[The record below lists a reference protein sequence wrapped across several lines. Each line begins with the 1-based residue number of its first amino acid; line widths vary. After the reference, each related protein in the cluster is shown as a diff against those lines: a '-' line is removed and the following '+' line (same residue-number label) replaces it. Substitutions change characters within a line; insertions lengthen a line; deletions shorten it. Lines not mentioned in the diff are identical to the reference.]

1 MNAYYKGQLLCGP
14 RGPAGPDGNPVGTVI
29 SFLGLTAPK
38 DYLICDGAEYHIA
51 DYPELAEFFQQQF
64 GAANHFGGDGVSSFA
79 VPDMRNL
86 FLRGYHGESEEPLSG
101 DIGAKQEA
109 TEFPF
114 LIAESVG
121 NISIEYGGRDG
132 VSNMD
137 SQDFHSAGSAYVLT
151 TKMAS
156 NNNPY
161 RYTARPVNTAV
172 LYCIKAAESVGGG
185 LEEYDTEDGW
195 HVRKW
200 SDGYVELLVDKSK
213 NIGTWGSITPGVT
226 YSQFDSMPLP
236 FPLVKKYETYA
247 TACDKGTSGAA
258 VTSLQKGADFDLLDA
273 FGPLWLI
280 SFSTP
285 PPSLVGIT
293 IKITGR
299 WK

>member
-51 DYPELAEFFQQQF
+51 DYLELAEFLRQQF
-64 GAANHFGGDGVSSFA
+64 GAANHFGGDGAVSFA

-101 DIGAKQEA
+101 DIGEKQEA

-114 LIAESVG
+114 FMAESVG
-121 NISIEYGGRDG
+121 NISIEYGGKDG

-137 SQDFHSAGSAYVLT
+137 SQNFHSVGSAYVLT
-151 TKMAS
+151 TKGVS
-156 NNNPY
+156 NNYPY
-161 RYTARPVNTAV
+161 RYTGRPVNMAV
-172 LYCIKAAESVGGG
+172 LFCIKAVESIGG
-185 LEEYDTEDGW
+185 LDEYDTEDGW

-200 SDGYVELLVDKSK
+200 SDGYVEMR
-213 NIGTWGSITPGVT
+213 IR
-226 YSQFDSMPLP
+226 FDT
-236 FPLVKKYETYA
+236 KTTYA
-247 TACDKGTSGAA
+247 TDMNSFLTRHDIDQIPELPLELNTTYTDVYSLNSLTA
-258 VTSLQKGADFDLLDA
+258 VG
-273 FGPLWLI
+273 WLGSDRGVLRI
-280 SFSTP
+280 IT
-285 PPSLVGIT
+285 GIT
-293 IKITGR
+293 KNKIDVSLTREVSGR